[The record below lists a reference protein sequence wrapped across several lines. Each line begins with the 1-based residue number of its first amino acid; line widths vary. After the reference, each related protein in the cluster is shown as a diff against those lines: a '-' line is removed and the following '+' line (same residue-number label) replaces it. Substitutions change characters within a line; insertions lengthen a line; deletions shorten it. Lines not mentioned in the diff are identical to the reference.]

1 MTGNNRICH
10 DAVATLGGHERV
22 VGQLRREGIVG
33 RERVITG
40 NRVRARDRHP
50 GDDDDAGT
58 LTVGGIVCS
67 RLNRAEL
74 AATMVADAMKARRGE
89 LAEPRIVIS
98 SNGMVIAR
106 YHADRAFRALVDASD
121 IVDVDG
127 MPLVMATRL
136 FCRTPLE
143 ERVAT
148 TDFVR
153 DASAAAAKEHIRFF
167 FLGAAPGV
175 ADDAARNLISA
186 YPGLQIVGVR
196 NGYFAPEQEEELCA
210 EIRASG
216 ADVLWL
222 GIGSPYQEQFAF
234 RNRAG
239 LAGLAWI
246 RTCGGLFDFYAER
259 VPRAPGWVQETGFEW
274 LFRTLQEPRRLAGR
288 YFRTNPLAAYHLLT
302 KTHD

>member
-1 MTGNNRICH
+1 MTGDDHICH
-10 DAVATLGGHERV
+10 DAVATLGGHGRV
-22 VGQLRREGIVG
+22 VGQLRREGIVV

-40 NRVRARDRHP
+40 KRVRARNHQA
-50 GDDDDAGT
+50 GGGNDDDT

-67 RLNRAEL
+67 RLDRAGL
-74 AATMVADAMKARRGE
+74 AATMVADAMRARSGE

-127 MPLVMATRL
+127 MPLVMATKL
-136 FCRTPLE
+136 FCRRPLV

-153 DASAAAAKEHIRFF
+153 DASAVAAEKQIRFF

-175 ADDAARNLISA
+175 ADEAARNLVKA

-196 NGYFAPEQEEELCA
+196 DGYFPAEREEEICA

-216 ADVLWL
+216 ADILWL

-234 RNRAG
+234 RNRSR

-259 VPRAPGWVQETGFEW
+259 VPRAPDWVQDTGFEW
-274 LFRTLQEPRRLAGR
+274 LFRTIQEPRRLTGR
-288 YFRTNPLAAYHLLT
+288 YLKTNPAAVYHLLT